1 MVSADATAKQK
12 GDYTYVVG
20 HLVFGPGETQKTFQV
35 LISDDGYAEGN
46 EQATLLLQN
55 PMNGT
60 LGAPNAATLQI
71 IDNTPETLSNP
82 IDVSRTFVCQHYHDF
97 LYREGD
103 LQGQDFWTNNI
114 ESCGSN
120 ATCRQVKRID
130 TSTAFFLSIEFK
142 ETGFLVMRAHK
153 AAFGSNKST
162 PRYAVFLRDQRE
174 IGEGIIVGQGDWQ
187 NQLNT
192 NKQNYLND
200 FVTRAEFTS
209 IPSFAPGVSAA
220 TYVDALFSNSGA
232 TPTTTER
239 NAAISAYGSGN
250 TAGRSAALKSV
261 IESGSVF
268 NAQYNSA
275 FVLMQ
280 YYGYLRRNPDD
291 SPDNNFSGYDFWL
304 AKLTAVS
311 QPGEDMRNDS
321 QAQMRAQRAEMIR
334 AFIESDEYRQRFF
347 GSSTGN
353 QIAPP
358 DDGTM
363 ARIENMGRT
372 VLRFALFGIAT

>member
-1 MVSADATAKQK
+1 
-12 GDYTYVVG
+12 VG
-20 HLVFGPGETQKTFQV
+20 
-35 LISDDGYAEGN
+35 
-46 EQATLLLQN
+46 
-55 PMNGT
+55 
-60 LGAPNAATLQI
+60 
-71 IDNTPETLSNP
+71 
-82 IDVSRTFVCQHYHDF
+82 QHYHDF

-103 LQGQDFWTNNI
+103 VPGQDFWTNGI
-114 ESCGSN
+114 ESCGTN
-120 ATCRQVKRID
+120 AQCRQVKRID

-192 NKQNYLND
+192 KKQNYLND

-209 IPSFAPGVSAA
+209 IPSFALGVSAA
-220 TYVDALFSNSGA
+220 TYVDALFTNSGV
-232 TPTTTER
+232 TPTTAER
-239 NAAISAYGSGN
+239 NAAISAYGSGD
-250 TAGRSAALKSV
+250 TAGRAAALKSV

-291 SPDNNFSGYDFWL
+291 APDNNFSGYDFWL
-304 AKLTAVS
+304 AKMTSVS
-311 QPGEDMRNDS
+311 QPGEDMRNDA
-321 QAQMRAQRAEMIR
+321 QAQLRAQRAEMIR
-334 AFIESDEYRQRFF
+334 AFIEADEYRQRFF

-353 QIAPP
+353 QLAPG
-358 DDGTM
+358 DEGAM
-363 ARIENMGRT
+363 M
-372 VLRFALFGIAT
+372 RFIKGVVRFTLFGDAG

>member
-1 MVSADATAKQK
+1 
-12 GDYTYVVG
+12 
-20 HLVFGPGETQKTFQV
+20 
-35 LISDDGYAEGN
+35 
-46 EQATLLLQN
+46 
-55 PMNGT
+55 

-71 IDNTPETLSNP
+71 IDNTPETMSNP
-82 IDVSRTFVCQHYHDF
+82 LDVSRTFVCQHYHDF

-103 LQGQDFWTNNI
+103 LPGQDFWTNNI

-120 ATCRQVKRID
+120 AQCRQVKRID

-153 AAFGSNKST
+153 AAFGNNKGT
-162 PRYAVFLRDQRE
+162 PRYNVFLRDQRE
-174 IGEGIIVGQGDWQ
+174 IGEGIVVGQGDWQ

-209 IPSFAPGVSAA
+209 IASFAPGVSAS
-220 TYVDALFSNSGA
+220 TYVDALFANAGA
-232 TPTTTER
+232 TPTTAER
-239 NAAISAYGSGN
+239 NAALSAYGSGT
-250 TAGRSAALKSV
+250 TAGRAAALKSV

-268 NAQYNSA
+268 NKLYNPA

-291 SPDNNFSGYDFWL
+291 LPDNNFGGYDFWL
-304 AKLTAVS
+304 AKLTSVS
-311 QPGEDMRNDS
+311 QPGEDMRDDN

-353 QIAPP
+353 QFAPP
-358 DDGTM
+358 DEGAM
-363 ARIENMGRT
+363 NRFIKAVARFM
-372 VLRFALFGIAT
+372 LFGDAV